1 MHAVLYFKISMF
13 YKFKFT
19 TTLSLILK
27 IVTSLDFCLYVPNV
41 FPGNY
46 VQYQAVFSRPSYD
59 HSVQQPKC
67 SYPVNTCNGW
77 RTWKSSRKIS
87 DKPDWLRKQHPP
99 FDWLIHED
107 HKKKNQTRPVT
118 VGALCSIS
126 YTICCLQKQNP
137 DTFVWRICSRG

>member
-1 MHAVLYFKISMF
+1 MEHFFTKVSNLIDSYVTDQFSVRTKCFCNLHCTRGMHFWQWCSWICNWIQNCYCLYYMHAVLYFKISMF

-77 RTWKSSRKIS
+77 RTWKNSRKIS
-87 DKPDWLRKQHPP
+87 
-99 FDWLIHED
+99 
-107 HKKKNQTRPVT
+107 V
-118 VGALCSIS
+118 
-126 YTICCLQKQNP
+126 
-137 DTFVWRICSRG
+137 